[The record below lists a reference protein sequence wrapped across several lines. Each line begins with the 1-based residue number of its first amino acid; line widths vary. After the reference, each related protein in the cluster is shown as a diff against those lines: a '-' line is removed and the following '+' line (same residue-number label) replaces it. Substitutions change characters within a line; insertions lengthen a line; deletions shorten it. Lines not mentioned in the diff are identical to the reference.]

1 MDFTSDALIVEP
13 ILRSKDTSEDI
24 MVSSGKALYHI
35 TVDKP
40 QGFRRTKDGVSISVD
55 GAPIEGVRVPIFSDG
70 KVHEVQVK
78 F

>member
-1 MDFTSDALIVEP
+1 
-13 ILRSKDTSEDI
+13 